1 MSDRTPR
8 DFIRDIVHDDLD
20 SGKHAGIVTR
30 FPPEPN
36 GYLHM
41 GHAMSICLNFGVAAE
56 TGGRTYLRYDDTN
69 PGREDREYVA
79 AIEDDVRWLG
89 FDWETRLTHAS
100 DYFEALYDA
109 AVRLIEMGS
118 AYVDSLSTDEI
129 REYRGTLTE
138 PGRDSPYRQR
148 SIAQNLDLFRRMR
161 AGEFADGQQ
170 VLRAKIDMASP
181 NMNLRDPTLYRIR
194 HLEHQQTGGRW
205 CIYPLYD
212 FAHTL
217 SDAFE
222 GITHSLCTLEF
233 EDHRPLYDWFLD
245 RLEPPHRPRQ
255 IEFSRLN
262 LAYAITS
269 KRKLKAMI
277 DDGVVRGWDDP
288 RLPTIAGMRRRGY
301 PPAALRDF
309 VTRAGVTKKDKLVEL
324 GLLENSVRDA
334 LGDTAPRRMG
344 VLRPLKLVLT
354 NYPENRVETLSVMN
368 HPHDPSLGERGVPF
382 SRAISM

>member
-56 TGGRTYLRYDDTN
+56 TGGCTYLRYDDTN

-138 PGRDSPYRQR
+138 PGPVP
-148 SIAQNLDLFRRMR
+148 AHARR
-161 AGEFADGQQ
+161 
-170 VLRAKIDMASP
+170 
-181 NMNLRDPTLYRIR
+181 
-194 HLEHQQTGGRW
+194 
-205 CIYPLYD
+205 
-212 FAHTL
+212 
-217 SDAFE
+217 
-222 GITHSLCTLEF
+222 
-233 EDHRPLYDWFLD
+233 
-245 RLEPPHRPRQ
+245 
-255 IEFSRLN
+255 
-262 LAYAITS
+262 
-269 KRKLKAMI
+269 
-277 DDGVVRGWDDP
+277 GV
-288 RLPTIAGMRRRGY
+288 RRRAAGAAREDRHGLAEHE
-301 PPAALRDF
+301 PA
-309 VTRAGVTKKDKLVEL
+309 
-324 GLLENSVRDA
+324 
-334 LGDTAPRRMG
+334 
-344 VLRPLKLVLT
+344 
-354 NYPENRVETLSVMN
+354 
-368 HPHDPSLGERGVPF
+368 
-382 SRAISM
+382 